1 MGQPAQIR
9 SPPAP
14 AKAAP
19 HTLAPAVG
27 TRVLAVIDN
36 DDQWHPAVDQLAARA
51 TAIGV
56 SGVVL
61 VNLQPRP
68 NEIRTRGIFRE
79 KVQAHL
85 FERGREM
92 LAAPARILQAA
103 GIETKTR
110 VELADDAETIIRCA
124 HEEGCSSIIVA
135 APPVGALR
143 RALVKATG
151 LAGST
156 ASQLA
161 EVADV
166 PVLVVHPE
174 SGG

>member
-1 MGQPAQIR
+1 MGLPAQIR
-9 SPPAP
+9 SSPTN
-14 AKAAP
+14 AAP
-19 HTLAPAVG
+19 HTSASAVG
-27 TRVLAVIDN
+27 KRVLAVIDN
-36 DDQWHPAVDQLAARA
+36 DDQWHPAIDHLAARA
-51 TAIGV
+51 RAIGV

-79 KVQAHL
+79 KVRAHL
-85 FERGREM
+85 LERGQEM
-92 LAAPARILQAA
+92 LEAPARTLQAA

-124 HEEGCSSIIVA
+124 HEEGCSSIVVA
-135 APPVGALR
+135 APSAGALR
-143 RALVKATG
+143 RAWVRTTG
-151 LAGST
+151 LTGST

-161 EVADV
+161 ELADV
-166 PVLVVHPE
+166 PVLVLHPE